1 MVEKSGGLCFCF
13 IGRRYEM
20 VKETKEEYD
29 EEMKKNKKKEL
40 VKKGVLGVATIS
52 VICGTMEILKRRRMA
67 QTLLDL
73 MDGGY

>member
-1 MVEKSGGLCFCF
+1 
-13 IGRRYEM
+13 M